1 MNRPKVITLS
11 DSYFCTKIINK
22 YQNVKRNPF
31 RFPMMIFYR
40 NAGSILKKIKMSISL
55 QLYFHIHNPNVSSY
69 LIVRSVQ
76 DMRRLFSWYR
86 VEKFIP
92 QFIGKSS
99 LLGGL
104 QIANR
109 VFSWIRRETVGIL
122 LRAGPIPLKNI
133 PVVFLMQSIFPQIKK
148 RTLALNKILQSSFSG
163 EAGGSYP
170 QTAYDALSLLETA
183 NRRILSYRD
192 YIGIYPAGR
201 REKVSKYST
210 PQYKSPTILPQTNL
224 SLGRSEAFQDRMTL
238 NKPFMHYNFVSAVAS
253 DANAKGGRTAFKA
266 DGEDFYFY
274 KPRRIEEEVEE
285 IKRIVV
291 ETKGVV
297 EEKSVSNDLQR
308 DIELRIKRQFDVD
321 RISDHVYQNIERKIR
336 MERERRG
343 L

>member
-1 MNRPKVITLS
+1 MNRSKVITLS
-11 DSYFCTKIINK
+11 HSYFYRKIINK

-31 RFPMMIFYR
+31 RFPMIIFYR
-40 NAGSILKKIKMSISL
+40 NAGSILKKINMSISL

-69 LIVRSVQ
+69 LIVKSVQ
-76 DMRRLFSWYR
+76 DMRRLFSWFR

-109 VFSWIRRETVGIL
+109 VFSWIRRETVGRL
-122 LRAGPIPLKNI
+122 LHAGRIPLKSI
-133 PVVFLMQSIFPQIKK
+133 PVVFLMQSIFPQIRK
-148 RTLALNKILQSSFSG
+148 RTLALNKILESSFSG
-163 EAGGSYP
+163 AAAGSYP
-170 QTAYDALSLLETA
+170 QTAYDAFSFLETA

-192 YIGIYPAGR
+192 YVGIYPAGR
-201 REKVSKYST
+201 RENVSKYSA
-210 PQYKSPTILPQTNL
+210 PQYKSPTILPQINL
-224 SLGRSEAFQDRMTL
+224 LLGKSESFQDRMTL
-238 NKPFMHYNFVSAVAS
+238 SKPFMHYNFVSGVGS
-253 DANAKGGRTAFKA
+253 NANAKGGRTAFKT

-274 KPRRIEEEVEE
+274 KQRRIEEEVEE

-297 EEKSVSNDLQR
+297 EEKSVSNDFQR
-308 DIELRIKRQFDVD
+308 DIDLRIKRQLDVN
-321 RISDHVYQNIERKIR
+321 RISDQVYQNIERRIR